1 MKIIRSIRLLYIF
14 FGLTVLAT
22 LGGGPAAEAQQ
33 NWRLTV
39 GGESK
44 DMGRQ
49 ALAFLPNEIWIHAGD
64 SITWAWQSD
73 EIHTLT
79 FLNPAEN
86 DPGFIGPG
94 IGGCADTGI
103 AQSPAVFNGS
113 ACLTSDALV
122 KGQTFTV
129 TFTTAGN
136 YKFECLVHP
145 TMTGAVHVLDRSAP
159 LPHDQAFY
167 EQQGAEQRRALLTD
181 KDLKLDDHDM
191 DMNINMSND
200 DDAGQQMGGSV
211 SVRVLP
217 HKDLSL
223 GEASDRQDSH
233 DVLGAVR
240 AGSNQVVA
248 GLGETTSNAAGYQ
261 ARTLLRFVNGTIVVH
276 AGDTVEWTNH
286 DPIEPH
292 TITFGPPQ
300 DDPANPFP
308 SSANVT
314 VDPDGALHATLNSP
328 NDMVH
333 SGAIVQAFIDEPG
346 LPVAANT
353 LAANPTRFRATF
365 THPGTYNYHCVFH
378 DTLGMVGNVIVL
390 PRLAATA
397 PASK

>member
-1 MKIIRSIRLLYIF
+1 MNTNILKGSIILL
-14 FGLTVLAT
+14 GLLALTT
-22 LGGGPAAEAQQ
+22 LGVGPTAEAQQ
-33 NWRLTV
+33 NWKLTV

-64 SITWAWQSD
+64 SITWTWQSD
-73 EIHTLT
+73 EFHTLT

-86 DPGFIGPG
+86 DPGFSGPG

-103 AQSPAVFNGS
+103 TQSPAVFNGS

-122 KGQTFTV
+122 KGQTFTL

-145 TMTGAVHVLDRSAP
+145 TMTGAVHVLNAAAP

-167 EQQGAEQRRALLTD
+167 SQQGAEQLRVLLAD
-181 KDLKLDDHDM
+181 KDLKADDHDGM
-191 DMNINMSND
+191 DMDMSAGD
-200 DDAGQQMGGSV
+200 PTGQQVGGSV
-211 SVRVLP
+211 SVRVVS
-217 HKDLSL
+217 HRDRDS
-223 GEASDRQDSH
+223 GGASDRQDSH
-233 DVLGAVR
+233 DILGAVR
-240 AGSNQVVA
+240 AGSNQVMA
-248 GLGETTSNAAGYQ
+248 GLGETTSNAGGYQ
-261 ARTLLRFVNGTIVVH
+261 ASTLLRFLHGTIVVH

-308 SSANVT
+308 SGANVT
-314 VDPDGALHATLNSP
+314 VDPDGALHAILNSP

-333 SGAIVQAFIDEPG
+333 SGAILQALIDEPG
-346 LPVAANT
+346 LSVAGNT
-353 LAANPTRFRATF
+353 LVANPTRFRATF

-378 DTLGMVGNVIVL
+378 DTLGMVGKVVVL
-390 PRLAATA
+390 P
-397 PASK
+397 